1 MVVQSCLG
9 MDQQVGNKNII
20 VRFLALIVGL
30 SFLVADGNR
39 DPSFE
44 FNYTSSE
51 IHVGADS
58 VGSFNGTIHNV
69 SSGTITIVVVRR
81 ANDLPNNWTS
91 SICLGAI
98 CYNESIDSVSI
109 QIGASDSTACG
120 ILAWISGTG
129 AGTVQLDLFDLDS
142 DEHLVVDVNFYAGMM
157 ALDEGD
163 FQPYSISLFPVF
175 PNPFNPVTTIRFD
188 ISVETLQAASLQIL
202 DLQGRLVVSLVKGDF
217 ITGEHEIQ
225 WNASNHSSG
234 IYFAELVSGN
244 YRQVQKL
251 VLMK

>member
-1 MVVQSCLG
+1 
-9 MDQQVGNKNII
+9 MDLQVGSNNII
-20 VRFLALIVGL
+20 IRFLALIVGL
-30 SFLVADGNR
+30 HFLAADGNR

-44 FNYTSSE
+44 FNYISSE

-58 VGSFNGTIHNV
+58 VGTFNGTIHNL
-69 SSGTITIVVVRR
+69 SSDTIAIAVVRR
-81 ANDLPNNWTS
+81 ANDLPDNWTS

-142 DEHLVVDVNFYAGMM
+142 DEHLVVDVNFYAGIV
-157 ALDEGD
+157 ALNDNHMKPD
-163 FQPYSISLFPVF
+163 KFLLFPSY

-188 ISVETLQAASLQIL
+188 IPVEVQNETSLNIYDINGKIVETLVNGGIVA
-202 DLQGRLVVSLVKGDF
+202 
-217 ITGEHEIQ
+217 GEHEVQ
-225 WNASNHSSG
+225 WNAWQYASG
-234 IYFAELVSGN
+234 VYFAELVSGEN
-244 YRQVQKL
+244 RQVQKL

>member
-1 MVVQSCLG
+1 
-9 MDQQVGNKNII
+9 MDRRIGNKQIFMRFITI
-20 VRFLALIVGL
+20 VLGCTFLC
-30 SFLVADGNR
+30 ADGFR

-44 FNYTSSE
+44 FNYPSSD

-58 VGSFNGTIHNV
+58 VGAFNGTIHNI
-69 SSGTITIVVVRR
+69 SSGTITIAVVRR
-81 ANDLPNNWTS
+81 VNDLPNNWTS
-91 SICLGAI
+91 SICLGAT

-109 QIGASDSTACG
+109 QIAAGDSSACG
-120 ILAWISGTG
+120 ILAWISGRG

-142 DEHLVVDVNFYAGMM
+142 DDHLVVDVNFYAGMM

-188 ISVETLQAASLQIL
+188 ISVETLQSASLQIL